1 MVSTSLQATHA
12 GVLSKSGA
20 PFGPFSKGSPPIVSP
35 SRSWDLKKLKA
46 IACWPLPRTLSA
58 NSPVS
63 LMMACAPESVFTP
76 RTTRGGAKAAWVTQL
91 TVAAATAPFLP
102 SAVKTYRPYGIIRNA
117 VFLASSSITHLSLS
131 RRQILPP
138 FPTGGKSPGI
148 ADQITDFCTRHI
160 WAKRHPCYHIVY
172 TTN

>member
-1 MVSTSLQATHA
+1 MVSTSLQTTHA

-20 PFGPFSKGSPPIVSP
+20 PFGPGSNGSPPIMLP

-46 IACWPLPRTLSA
+46 IACWPLPRMLST
-58 NSPVS
+58 NSPAS

-76 RTTRGGAKAAWVTQL
+76 KTTRGGAKAAWVTQL

-117 VFLASSSITHLSLS
+117 VFLASSFIDSPPLYFEE
-131 RRQILPP
+131 RQHPILLH
-138 FPTGGKSPGI
+138 
-148 ADQITDFCTRHI
+148 CR
-160 WAKRHPCYHIVY
+160 AKRHPFYYVVY
-172 TTN
+172 TT